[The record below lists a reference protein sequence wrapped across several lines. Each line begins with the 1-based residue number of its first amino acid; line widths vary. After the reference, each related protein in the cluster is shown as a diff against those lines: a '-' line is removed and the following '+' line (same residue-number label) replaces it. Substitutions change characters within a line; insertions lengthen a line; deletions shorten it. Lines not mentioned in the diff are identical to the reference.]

1 MQHVSPGKQ
10 RNRMVCKSPVART
23 LEPNADFTM
32 MILGNASGIKRL
44 LRIDGRPEPHPP
56 TNMRVAGRSEE
67 HTSELQS
74 LMRNSYAVFCLKKKK
89 TTKHTQ
95 MKKSQKTKRIKKKDR
110 KTI

>member
-1 MQHVSPGKQ
+1 MRISDCSSDVCSSDLRLQREMQHVSPGKQ

-56 TNMRVAGRSEE
+56 TNMRVAGSLKIE
-67 HTSELQS
+67 HQILSFA
-74 LMRNSYAVFCLKKKK
+74 AVF
-89 TTKHTQ
+89 Q
-95 MKKSQKTKRIKKKDR
+95 IGRANV
-110 KTI
+110 

>member
-56 TNMRVAGRSEE
+56 TNMRVAGRLKIEHQILRSEE

-74 LMRNSYAVFCLKKKK
+74 LMRISYAVLRLTKKKSK
-89 TTKHTQ
+89 KHTYQ
-95 MKKSQKTKRIKKKDR
+95 R
-110 KTI
+110 

>member
-1 MQHVSPGKQ
+1 MCFFFYKRKTAYDMRISDWSSDVCSSDLQHVSPGKQ

-56 TNMRVAGRSEE
+56 TNMRVAGSLKIE
-67 HTSELQS
+67 HQILSFD
-74 LMRNSYAVFCLKKKK
+74 AVF
-89 TTKHTQ
+89 HT
-95 MKKSQKTKRIKKKDR
+95 
-110 KTI
+110 